1 MRNRRFFSLG
11 AALVPMMLTVLLF
24 LLASASQA
32 QPPPIEPASL
42 IVTDPDRMIWDAI
55 GINVGDDMYP
65 DVAYNSQDDE
75 YLVVFEWED
84 AGGGAGRDIASI
96 LVDASGQ
103 AALSPYGI
111 DASSTYTD
119 TRPAV
124 AYNPTNN
131 TYLVVWERSN
141 GVGDKNIA
149 AVALHSSG
157 SVSGTASLVANWTGD
172 QKLPDVAYSA
182 VDGMYMVVW
191 EDHYTTWTNGP
202 DIFSAV
208 LDDTATVV
216 DWKSVTGLDAPDEQT
231 QPAVAA
237 NTTSGGWLVA
247 WRDSRNMG
255 TTGYDVYGQRMSVSG
270 STLSTSGTQVAIGTL
285 AGWAGAPDVSWGQP
299 DSGEGAFLTVWA
311 EDAVLYGQRVA
322 ADSTLPGGTITVSDY
337 ESAKSVPAVAF
348 DTLERSWW
356 VVWADNRD
364 YG

>member
-55 GINVGDDMYP
+55 GGTVGDEMYP

-75 YLVVFEWED
+75 YLVVFELPD
-84 AGGGAGRDIASI
+84 VDGIGRDIKSI

-103 AALSPYGI
+103 AALSPNGV
-111 DASSTYTD
+111 AVTSAYTD

-131 TYLVVWERSN
+131 TYLVVWERSS
-141 GVGDKNIA
+141 GGGDKDICR
-149 AVALHSSG
+149 AVLNASG
-157 SVSGTASLVANWTGD
+157 SISVPAYIVAGWNGD
-172 QKLPDVAYSA
+172 QQFPDIAYSA
-182 VDGMYMVVW
+182 VDDRYLVVW
-191 EDHYTTWTNGP
+191 EDHYPSWSYEPNIYAVSIDATASITSYAEIPG
-202 DIFSAV
+202 DITGAQ
-208 LDDTATVV
+208 TVP
-216 DWKSVTGLDAPDEQT
+216 S
-231 QPAVAA
+231 VAA
-237 NTTSGGWLVA
+237 NVTSGGWLVA
-247 WRDSRNMG
+247 WKDSETGG
-255 TTGYDVYGQRMSVSG
+255 TGGYDIYGQQMSFSG
-270 STLSTSGTQVAIGTL
+270 SMLAISGTQIAIGTV
-285 AGWAGAPDVSWGQP
+285 AGYAGAPDVSWGQP

-322 ADSTLPGGTITVSDY
+322 ADSTLTGGTITVSDY
-337 ESAKSVPAVAF
+337 ESSKSVPAVAF